1 MKPRLVYISQFRD
14 ACGYAVAARGY
25 LRALEKHL
33 HNNPDSFDL
42 KVYNI
47 NAENTSV
54 KRLTHGEEDIISK
67 YEFTSET
74 EIEKFCSEPYIV
86 VWHLPAPMYTL
97 SGLYPADHCW
107 KTFTKV
113 LKGASKNIN
122 LTVWETKEPPEA
134 WLKMY
139 EVLNTDAVIMPC
151 NFNKWSLE
159 DVSKIKT
166 YKLPHVIDFK
176 SVKPTP
182 IKNIERELKDKFV
195 VFSMSQWIPRKGFD
209 KLVEAYNMEF
219 GKQDDTVLV
228 IKTYLNVMHDFLEQ
242 VPLEKQAQH
251 IGSQISQTKSRIF
264 LADTRESKAKVVLI
278 CDLLPNENISW
289 LYDQADLFALLT
301 RGEGFGLTIA
311 EAIDKKKPVMVPKAS
326 AYLDFTNEDSSFYV
340 DGSWEPCHSSP
351 ELHSDLSWFEPSVN
365 SARSQL
371 RSAYNLWKKGE
382 LSQFGQMAQDQ
393 LNGCNLTEEN
403 IGKEFYDILEK
414 ESKDLK
420 PVAKNMFPNES
431 ESVFK
436 DKIASLK
443 WELSSVAPAEVATKD
458 IITNKINRLTGQFA
472 GEDCYILG
480 CGPSLRNYSP
490 EFLKEKLKDKL
501 VIAIK
506 QAYNYAPEIV
516 DIHMFNS
523 NNVQAYEYTKSRP
536 LVLGSSAENLPA
548 TSRGL
553 WTIKQEF
560 DIFYFIPD
568 DKNYANALCNAR
580 NFDDYT
586 LDKTI
591 YRPWGPGM
599 MYETVLHTALHLGV
613 KNIYT
618 IGWDME
624 NPGTTTSHHFYED
637 SKKISR
643 KPDPMKKD
651 EIVKN
656 IDASRD
662 VYKWLKQKGVN
673 LYIGSEGSYVHE
685 DVPRKILA

>member
-33 HNNPDSFDL
+33 QINPDSFDL

-54 KRLTHGEEDIISK
+54 KRLTHNEEDIVSK

-74 EIEKFCSEPYIV
+74 EIEKFCSDPYIV

-97 SGLYPADHCW
+97 AGLYPADHCW

-113 LKGASKNIN
+113 VKGASKNIN

-139 EVLNTDAVIMPC
+139 DMLKTEAVIMPC
-151 NFNKWSLE
+151 NFNKSALE
-159 DVSKIKT
+159 ETSKIKT

-176 SVKPTP
+176 NTKSIP
-182 IKNIERELKDKFV
+182 IRDIEKEIKDKFV

-209 KLVEAYNMEF
+209 KLVEAYTMEF
-219 GKQDDTVLV
+219 GKQEDTVLV

-242 VPLEKQAQH
+242 VPLDKQAQH
-251 IGSQISQTKSRIF
+251 IGAQISQTKSRVF
-264 LADTRESKAKVVLI
+264 LSDTRESKAKVVLV
-278 CDLLPNENISW
+278 CDLLPSENISW
-289 LYDQADLFALLT
+289 LYDKTDLFALMT
-301 RGEGFGLTIA
+301 RGEGFGLTVA
-311 EAIDKKKPVMVPKAS
+311 EAIDKKKPVLVPKAS
-326 AYLDFTNEDSSFYV
+326 AYLDFTNEESSFYV

-351 ELHSDLSWFEPSVN
+351 ELHSDLSWFEPSTK
-365 SARSQL
+365 SARLQL
-371 RSAYNLWKKGE
+371 REAYNLWKNGKLAQVGQSAHDY
-382 LSQFGQMAQDQ
+382 LSE
-393 LNGCNLTEEN
+393 CNFTEEKV
-403 IGKEFYDILEK
+403 GQDFFDILKE
-414 ESKDLK
+414 ESKNLK
-420 PVAKNMFPNES
+420 PTDAEMFTNKS

-436 DKIASLK
+436 EKIASLR
-443 WELSSVAPAEVATKD
+443 WSLSSVAPAEVATKN
-458 IITNKINRLTGQFA
+458 IITSKVNKLTGQFA

-480 CGPSLRNYSP
+480 CGPSLANYSP
-490 EFLKEKLKDKL
+490 DFLREKLKDKL
-501 VIAIK
+501 VIALK

-536 LVLGSSAENLPA
+536 LVIGSSAESLPA

-553 WTIKQEF
+553 WSTKQEF
-560 DIFYFIPD
+560 DIFFFMPD

-580 NFDDYT
+580 NFNDYT

-613 KNIYT
+613 ENIYT

-637 SKKISR
+637 TNKIIR
-643 KPDPMKKD
+643 KPDLMKKD
-651 EIVKN
+651 EIVRN
-656 IDASRD
+656 IEASKD
-662 VYKWLKQKGVN
+662 VYNWLKQKGVN
-673 LYIGSEGSYVHE
+673 LYIGSEGSHVHS

>member
-1 MKPRLVYISQFRD
+1 MKPRLVYVSQFRD

-25 LRALEKHL
+25 LRSLEKHL
-33 HNNPDSFDL
+33 QNNPDSFDL

-54 KRLTHGEEDIISK
+54 KRLTHSEEDIISK
-67 YEFTSET
+67 YEFTSEL
-74 EIEKFCSEPYIV
+74 EIERFCKEPYIV

-139 EVLNTDAVIMPC
+139 DMLNTDAVILPC
-151 NFNKWSLE
+151 NFNKWALE
-159 DVSKIKT
+159 ETSEIKT
-166 YKLPHVIDFK
+166 YKLPHVIDFS

-182 IKNIERELKDKFV
+182 IKNIEEVLKDKFV
-195 VFSMSQWIPRKGFD
+195 VYSMSQWIPRKGFD
-209 KLVEAYNMEF
+209 KLIESYTMEF

-228 IKTYLNVMHDFLEQ
+228 VKTYLNVMHDFIEQ
-242 VPLEKQAQH
+242 IPLEKQAQH
-251 IGSQISQTKSRIF
+251 IGSQISQIKSKVF
-264 LADTRESKAKVVLI
+264 LANTKESKAKVVLI

-289 LYDQADLFALLT
+289 LYEQADLFALMT
-301 RGEGFGLTIA
+301 RGEGFGLTVA
-311 EAIDKKKPVMVPKAS
+311 EAIDKKKPVMVPEAS
-326 AYLDFTNEDSSFYV
+326 AYLDFTNKESSFYV

-371 RSAYNLWKKGE
+371 RRAYNLWKKGE
-382 LSQFGQMAQDQ
+382 LTQFGQEAKDW
-393 LNGCNLTEEN
+393 LTSCKFTEEN
-403 IGKEFYDILEK
+403 IGEQFFDILKSEFDNVKK
-414 ESKDLK
+414 EDVNLHINQSQ
-420 PVAKNMFPNES
+420 
-431 ESVFK
+431 SVFK
-436 DKIASLK
+436 EKIASLK
-443 WELSSVAPAEVATKD
+443 WQLSSIAPAEVATEN
-458 IITNKINRLTGQFA
+458 IIKAKLNKLTGQFA

-480 CGPSLRNYSP
+480 CGPSLAKYSP
-490 EFLKEKLKDKL
+490 DFLREKLKDKL
-501 VIAIK
+501 VIALK

-523 NNVQAYEYTKSRP
+523 NNVQSYEYIKSKP
-536 LVLGSSAENLPA
+536 LVFGASAENISA

-553 WTIKQEF
+553 WGTKQEF
-560 DIFYFIPD
+560 DIFFFIPD
-568 DKNYANALCNAR
+568 DKNYSKALCNTID
-580 NFDDYT
+580 FDSYT
-586 LDKTI
+586 LDKTV

-613 KNIYT
+613 NNIYT
-618 IGWDME
+618 LGWDME
-624 NPGTTTSHHFYED
+624 SPGTTTSHHFYKED
-637 SKKISR
+637 KKIIR
-643 KPDPMKKD
+643 RPDPMKQD

-656 IDASRD
+656 IAASKAA
-662 VYKWLKQKGVN
+662 YKWLKQKGVN
-673 LYIGSEGSYVHE
+673 LYIGSEGSHVHS
-685 DVPRKILA
+685 DVPRKFLA

>member
-33 HNNPDSFDL
+33 QINPDSFDL

-54 KRLTHGEEDIISK
+54 KRLTHNEEDILSK

-74 EIEKFCSEPYIV
+74 EIEKFCSDPYIV

-97 SGLYPADHCW
+97 AGLYPADHCW

-113 LKGASKNIN
+113 VKGASKNIN

-139 EVLNTDAVIMPC
+139 YMLKTEAVIMPC
-151 NFNKWSLE
+151 NFNKSALE
-159 DVSKIKT
+159 ETSKIKT

-176 SVKPTP
+176 NTKSIP
-182 IKNIERELKDKFV
+182 IRDIEKEIKDKFV

-209 KLVEAYNMEF
+209 KLVEAYTMEF
-219 GKQDDTVLV
+219 GKQEDTVLV

-242 VPLEKQAQH
+242 VPLDKQAQH
-251 IGSQISQTKSRIF
+251 IGAQISQTKSRVF
-264 LADTRESKAKVVLI
+264 LSDARESKAKVVLV
-278 CDLLPNENISW
+278 CDLLPSENISW
-289 LYDQADLFALLT
+289 LYDKTDLFALMT
-301 RGEGFGLTIA
+301 RGEGFGLTVA
-311 EAIDKKKPVMVPKAS
+311 EAIDKKKPVLVPKAS
-326 AYLDFTNEDSSFYV
+326 AYLDFTNEESSFYV

-351 ELHSDLSWFEPSVN
+351 ELHSDLSWFEPSTK
-365 SARSQL
+365 SARLQL
-371 RSAYNLWKKGE
+371 REAYNLWKNGKLAQVGQSAHDY
-382 LSQFGQMAQDQ
+382 LSE
-393 LNGCNLTEEN
+393 CNFTEEKV
-403 IGKEFYDILEK
+403 GQDFFDILKE
-414 ESKDLK
+414 ESKNLK
-420 PVAKNMFPNES
+420 PTDADLFTNKS

-436 DKIASLK
+436 EKIASLR
-443 WELSSVAPAEVATKD
+443 WSLSSVAPAEVATKN
-458 IITNKINRLTGQFA
+458 ITTSKVNKLTGQFA

-480 CGPSLRNYSP
+480 CGPSLSNYSP
-490 EFLKEKLKDKL
+490 DFLREKLKDKL
-501 VIAIK
+501 VIALK

-536 LVLGSSAENLPA
+536 LVIGSSAENLPT

-553 WTIKQEF
+553 WSTKQEF
-560 DIFYFIPD
+560 DIFFFMPD

-580 NFDDYT
+580 NFNDYT

-613 KNIYT
+613 ENIYT

-637 SKKISR
+637 TNKIIR
-643 KPDPMKKD
+643 KPDLMKKD
-651 EIVKN
+651 EIVRN
-656 IDASRD
+656 IEASKD
-662 VYKWLKQKGVN
+662 VHNWLKQKGVN
-673 LYIGSEGSYVHE
+673 LYIGSEGSHVHS

>member
-1 MKPRLVYISQFRD
+1 MKPRVVYISQFRD

-25 LRALEKHL
+25 LRAMENYLQ
-33 HNNPDSFDL
+33 NNPDSFDL

-54 KRLTHGEEDIISK
+54 KRLAHNEEAIISK
-67 YEFTSET
+67 YEFESEL
-74 EIEKFCSEPYIV
+74 EIEKYCSEPYVAI
-86 VWHLPAPMYTL
+86 WHLPAPMYTL
-97 SGLYPADHCW
+97 SGLYPADHRW

-113 LKGASKNIN
+113 VKGASKNIN
-122 LTVWETKEPPEA
+122 LTVWETKQPPES

-139 EVLNTDAVIMPC
+139 DLLETDAVIMPC
-151 NFNKWSLE
+151 SFNKFSLE
-159 DVSKIKT
+159 EASKIKT
-166 YKLPHVIDFK
+166 YKLPHVVDFK
-176 SVKPTP
+176 NTKSVP
-182 IKNIERELKDKFV
+182 IKNIENVLKDKFV

-219 GKQDDTVLV
+219 GKQEDTVLV

-242 VPLEKQAQH
+242 IPLEKQAQH
-251 IGSQISQTKSRIF
+251 IGSQISQIKNKVFLPETK
-264 LADTRESKAKVVLI
+264 ESKAKIALI
-278 CDLLPNENISW
+278 CDLLPSENISW
-289 LYDQADLFALLT
+289 LYEQSDLFALMT
-301 RGEGFGLTIA
+301 RGEGFGLTVA

-326 AYLDFTNEDSSFYV
+326 AYLDFTNDESTFYV
-340 DGSWEPCHSSP
+340 DGFWEPCHSSP
-351 ELHSDLSWFEPSVN
+351 ELHSDLDWFEPSVN
-365 SARSQL
+365 SARLQL
-371 RSAYNLWKKGE
+371 RKAYNLWKKGE
-382 LSQFGQMAQDQ
+382 LPQFGQEAQDW
-393 LNGCNLTEEN
+393 LNSCGFTEEKV
-403 IGKEFYDILEK
+403 GQEFYSILQE
-414 ESKDLK
+414 ECKDLK
-420 PVAKNMFPNES
+420 PVSQNMFPNKS

-436 DKIASLK
+436 EKIASLK
-443 WELSSVAPAEVATKD
+443 WDLSSVAPAEVATKD
-458 IITNKINRLTGQFA
+458 IITNKVNKLTGQFA

-480 CGPSLRNYSP
+480 CGPSLKNYTP
-490 EFLKEKLKDKL
+490 EFLREKLKDKL
-501 VIAIK
+501 VIALK
-506 QAYNYAPEIV
+506 QAYNYVPEVV

-536 LVLGSSAENLPA
+536 LVIGSSAENISA

-553 WTIKQEF
+553 WTVKQEF
-560 DIFYFIPD
+560 DIFFFIPD
-568 DKNYANALCNAR
+568 DKNYMNALCNSR

-613 KNIYT
+613 QNIYT

-637 SKKISR
+637 SDKVLR

-656 IDASRD
+656 IEASRD
-662 VYKWLKQKGVN
+662 AYKWLKEKGVN
-673 LYIGSEGSYVHE
+673 LYIGSEGSHVHS
-685 DVPRKILA
+685 DIPRKILA